1 MKQIQRTWIAAR
13 IEIQWAYILWYRRRG
28 EFLIRRGVPFHSKI
42 FQKLSRKI
50 DRHGLIAFR
59 LQDQYETL
67 FALSCDR
74 DSVFFIVCTVP

>member
-28 EFLIRRGVPFHSKI
+28 EVLIRRGVPFHSKI

-67 FALSCDR
+67 FTLSCDR

>member
-1 MKQIQRTWIAAR
+1 MKFNGLIYCGT
-13 IEIQWAYILWYRRRG
+13 EGGG

-67 FALSCDR
+67 FTLSCDR